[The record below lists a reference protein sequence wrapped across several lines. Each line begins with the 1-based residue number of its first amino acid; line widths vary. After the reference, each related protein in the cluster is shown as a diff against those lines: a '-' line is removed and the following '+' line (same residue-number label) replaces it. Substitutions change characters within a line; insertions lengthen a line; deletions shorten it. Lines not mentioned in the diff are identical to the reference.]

1 MRDVQPL
8 RVMHVCLHTDPYDEP
23 GSGDVGGMNVVVRH
37 TAEAMAAAG
46 HEVDVVTRRSGA
58 EAESESHPVPGVRVL
73 RLDVGP
79 ARRIPKGEHEGLI
92 APFADRLRALQAP
105 DVVHSHHWFSGAAAL
120 PVAREWGVPHVQTF
134 HSIAADP
141 ATELSAGERP
151 ESPGRLAGEAVL
163 ARESDLVLAVSR
175 AEAATVRDRLG
186 GSRVALAPPG
196 VDPVLFTTTPH
207 PPRAE
212 SSLTADSALS
222 AGTGYVLL
230 AARLEPLKGID
241 LAIAALGRV
250 PADQRP
256 ALVVA
261 GGPTA
266 DETYPEQLRALAQE
280 QGVDARFVGPQP
292 RPALAALMRGARAL
306 LVPSHSETYGL
317 VALEAA
323 ASGIP
328 VIAAAVGGLR
338 EAVVDG
344 VTGVLL
350 NTRDPRHWASTVS
363 KLLADPARAARV
375 GKAARE
381 HALHHTWART
391 AERVVDA
398 YLSLL
403 PR

>member
-1 MRDVQPL
+1 M
-8 RVMHVCLHTDPYDEP
+8 
-23 GSGDVGGMNVVVRH
+23 
-37 TAEAMAAAG
+37 
-46 HEVDVVTRRSGA
+46 
-58 EAESESHPVPGVRVL
+58 
-73 RLDVGP
+73 
-79 ARRIPKGEHEGLI
+79 
-92 APFADRLRALQAP
+92 
-105 DVVHSHHWFSGAAAL
+105 
-120 PVAREWGVPHVQTF
+120 
-134 HSIAADP
+134 
-141 ATELSAGERP
+141 
-151 ESPGRLAGEAVL
+151 
-163 ARESDLVLAVSR
+163 
-175 AEAATVRDRLG
+175 
-186 GSRVALAPPG
+186 
-196 VDPVLFTTTPH
+196 
-207 PPRAE
+207 
-212 SSLTADSALS
+212 
-222 AGTGYVLL
+222 
-230 AARLEPLKGID
+230 
-241 LAIAALGRV
+241 

-292 RPALAALMRGARAL
+292 RPALAALIRGARAL

-323 ASGIP
+323 ASGVP

-350 NTRDPRHWASTVS
+350 DTRDPQDWAATVS
-363 KLLADPARAARV
+363 ELLAAPARAARV
-375 GKAARE
+375 GEAARE

-398 YLSLL
+398 YRTQL